1 MYDVKVLLC
10 CLFGLVAF
18 GLMIY
23 YICMSTKYNT
33 FDTLKS
39 DIPYMLYKYQGKNI
53 LIVLRDYDLALYFDL
68 NKKENKVN
76 IFGKKKYFYLSDSD
90 LTAFR
95 DGDKEKCRNCI
106 KTLLE
111 QIERENEIEE
121 IRKNTIIKL

>member
-18 GLMIY
+18 SLMIY

-53 LIVLRDYDLALYFDL
+53 LIVLRDCDLTLYFDL
-68 NKKENKVN
+68 NKKGNKVN
-76 IFGKKKYFYLSDSD
+76 VFGKEKCFYLSDND

-95 DGDKEKCRNCI
+95 NGDKEKCRNCI

-111 QIERENEIEE
+111 RMEKENELKE
-121 IRKNTIIKL
+121 IRKNTIIEL

>member
-10 CLFGLVAF
+10 CLIGLVAF
-18 GLMIY
+18 GLMIC
-23 YICMSTKYNT
+23 YICINTKYNT

-39 DIPYMLYKYQGKNI
+39 DIPYMLYKHQGKNI
-53 LIVLRDYDLALYFDL
+53 LIVLRDCDLTLYFDL
-68 NKKENKVN
+68 NKKGKKVN
-76 IFGKKKYFYLSDSD
+76 VFGKEKCFHLSSSD

-95 DGDKEKCRNCI
+95 NSDKEKCRNCI

-111 QIERENEIEE
+111 QIEKENELEE